1 MRREQVTDGKY
12 ASAGIARLCLPITC
26 LAQPLRSHSNANV
39 GDSPRMRFAQT
50 QGALRRLCLKL
61 STTEDENCPPRKG
74 KESASCEVHQR
85 CCLLQNIRDA
95 HLRRLDHP
103 PSDRRRSPVSAK
115 IYLFEGLGGNSHQ
128 GHAAPRLRAGQ
139 ALCRRRLPLSRLR
152 KKSRFLLCARVG
164 SGYNG
169 GKSP

>member
-1 MRREQVTDGKY
+1 MSSHHV
-12 ASAGIARLCLPITC
+12 S
-26 LAQPLRSHSNANV
+26 AQPLRSHPNANV
-39 GDSPRMRFAQT
+39 GTRPRMRFAQT

-74 KESASCEVHQR
+74 KESATCEVHQR

-103 PSDRRRSPVSAK
+103 PSDGRRSPVSAK

-139 ALCRRRLPLSRLR
+139 ALCRRRLPLRDGVDVGRRRLQVVAITIVITTENG
-152 KKSRFLLCARVG
+152 LARALRG
-164 SGYNG
+164 SG
-169 GKSP
+169 KRPRDAR